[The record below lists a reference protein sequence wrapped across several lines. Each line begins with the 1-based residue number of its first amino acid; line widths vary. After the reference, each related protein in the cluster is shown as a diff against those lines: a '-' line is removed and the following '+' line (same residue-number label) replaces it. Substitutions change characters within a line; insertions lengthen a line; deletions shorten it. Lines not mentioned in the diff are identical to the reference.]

1 MSKVIGIDLGTTN
14 SCVAL
19 MEGKDAKVIE
29 NTEGARTTPSMVAFA
44 EDGERLVGQS
54 AKRQAVTNPG
64 NTLSAIKRLIGRRFD
79 DPITEKDKKLVSYEI
94 VKGENGDAWVEV
106 EDKKYSPSQIS
117 GFILQKMK
125 ETAESYLGETV
136 TEAVITVPAY
146 FNDSQRQAT
155 KDAGKIAGL
164 EVLRIINEPTAAA
177 LAYGLEKEA
186 TGTIAVYDLGGG
198 TFDISILEIGDGV
211 FEVKSTNGDTFL
223 GGEDFD
229 NHIVNFLA
237 DEFKKEQGIDLREDK
252 LALQRLKEAAEKAK
266 IELSSTMQT
275 EINQPF
281 ISADKSG
288 PKHLN
293 VKLTRAKLETLVEDL
308 IKRTVEPCKKAL
320 KDAGLK
326 AKDIDEVILV
336 GGMTRMPKVIETV
349 KKFFDREP
357 HKGVNPDEVVAIG
370 AAIQGGVLKGDVK
383 HVLLLDVTPLSLG
396 IETLGGVF
404 TRLIDRNITIP
415 TRKSQIFS
423 TAEDN
428 QTAVT
433 IRVFQGEREM
443 ASDNKPLGQFDLVGI
458 PPSARGMP
466 QIDVTFDIDAN
477 GIVNVSA
484 KDKATGKEQ
493 RIRIQASG
501 GLSDDDIERMVNEA
515 EEHAEEDKKQRQTVE
530 ARNAADALIHSSEK
544 NLKEYGDKVS
554 DDERQAIE
562 DGIKDLKEALEGD
575 DAESI
580 TAKTGTL
587 TEATMKLGE
596 AMYKAAQ
603 EDTAAGGDDSDDDD
617 AAEGAGGDGSDGAKV
632 VDADFEEVNPEDGTE
647 DTKEDETKDEV
658 KDGAETDS
666 EDRGDAGSEDGAGEP
681 SDEDADFEDA
691 DPDKKKK

>member
-44 EDGERLVGQS
+44 EGGERLVGQS

-415 TRKSQIFS
+415 TRKNQIFS

-515 EEHAEEDKKQRQTVE
+515 GEHAEEDKKQRQTVE
-530 ARNAADALIHSSEK
+530 ARNAAEALIHSSEK

-603 EDTAAGGDDSDDDD
+603 EDTAAGGDDDD
-617 AAEGAGGDGSDGAKV
+617 AAEGTGGDGSDGAKV
-632 VDADFEEVNPEDGTE
+632 VDADFEEVDPEDGTE

-666 EDRGDAGSEDGAGEP
+666 EDRGDADSEDGAGEP

-691 DPDKKKK
+691 DSDKKKK